1 MTAVSSGSVDLLIAL
16 NQNFFNAVWWD
27 ANATVVASALTAG
40 TLKKLRV
47 YDRYA
52 NNDVKFPGVAP
63 GCVVQGTSDFIEP
76 ISPLDSPNV
85 GPAGTVGTWSG
96 CASNHGYIVPVGAL
110 SQAEFHFRRQ
120 VDLQP
125 MSVQFCYDQR
135 LVYFRLRLEASFFT
149 ALVVAPIPLA
159 VPKSCS
165 LTRCGRS
172 QPSRAGAHKRTQIVL
187 STFPTDEKV
196 QVKYSST
203 LL

>member
-52 NNDVKFPGVAP
+52 NNDVKFPGLAP

-85 GPAGTVGTWSG
+85 GPAGTVGT
-96 CASNHGYIVPVGAL
+96 
-110 SQAEFHFRRQ
+110 
-120 VDLQP
+120 
-125 MSVQFCYDQR
+125 
-135 LVYFRLRLEASFFT
+135 
-149 ALVVAPIPLA
+149 
-159 VPKSCS
+159 
-165 LTRCGRS
+165 
-172 QPSRAGAHKRTQIVL
+172 
-187 STFPTDEKV
+187 
-196 QVKYSST
+196 
-203 LL
+203 